1 MAGRGK
7 WISQIRQTY
16 SIAKQGDPRIGWILA
31 GLFLGTL
38 AIFVVVA
45 ILLPVGTITMWMII
59 VLGFSTA
66 LLVTS
71 FVFGRRAEKAAY
83 GAIAG
88 QTGAAAAVLDSL
100 RGGWFTT
107 PAVAVTKN
115 EDLVHLVVGR
125 PGVVL
130 VGEGSPNRVKHLLSN
145 TRRKYE
151 RWAPE
156 TPFTE
161 IIVGEGENEVPL
173 PKLQRTLGKM
183 PKVMRPG
190 EVTELRNRLEAA
202 TKANSPV
209 PIPKGPMP
217 RNARMP
223 RPPKM

>member
-1 MAGRGK
+1 M
-7 WISQIRQTY
+7 
-16 SIAKQGDPRIGWILA
+16 
-31 GLFLGTL
+31 
-38 AIFVVVA
+38 
-45 ILLPVGTITMWMII
+45 
-59 VLGFSTA
+59 
-66 LLVTS
+66 
-71 FVFGRRAEKAAY
+71 
-83 GAIAG
+83 
-88 QTGAAAAVLDSL
+88 

-156 TPFTE
+156 APFTE
-161 IIVGEGENEVPL
+161 VIVGEGDGEIPL
-173 PKLQRTLGKM
+173 PKLQRALTKM
-183 PKVMRPG
+183 PKVMRPA

-209 PIPKGPMP
+209 PVPKGPMP